1 MIVPDGIILSIS
13 GKSITIEERNF
24 FKKIK
29 PLGFV
34 LFSRN
39 FKDKNQ
45 IIKLIKEL
53 KKVSL
58 NKFALIFID
67 QEGGKVQR
75 LKNSEFTCFAPQ
87 KRFGEIYLQ
96 DKKQSKKLSYFS
108 SFLLGSELKSIG
120 VDVNFSPVCDLF
132 FEFGNKII
140 GDRSFGS
147 DPYMVRQLVSQFSKG
162 LRHSGV
168 LPVLKHFP
176 GHGRSLV
183 DTHHNPSE
191 ITTNLNTLWKEDFIP
206 FLNLKNESL
215 LMLAHI
221 KFTKIDNKVATYS
234 KRVNNLLRKK
244 FLFKGLILTDDI
256 SMKALDDD
264 LTEITKNSYKA
275 GCDVVL
281 HCNGK
286 LCDIKKIY
294 PYVISLKK
302 KYYHYFLN
310 DMLNLKIKNHN
321 ISKIKEMLF
330 LNNLIDKKCS

>member
-1 MIVPDGIILSIS
+1 M
-13 GKSITIEERNF
+13 TF
-24 FKKIK
+24 
-29 PLGFV
+29 
-34 LFSRN
+34 
-39 FKDKNQ
+39 
-45 IIKLIKEL
+45 
-53 KKVSL
+53 
-58 NKFALIFID
+58 
-67 QEGGKVQR
+67 
-75 LKNSEFTCFAPQ
+75 
-87 KRFGEIYLQ
+87 
-96 DKKQSKKLSYFS
+96 
-108 SFLLGSELKSIG
+108 
-120 VDVNFSPVCDLF
+120 F

-234 KRVNNLLRKK
+234 RKINNLLRKK
-244 FLFKGLILTDDI
+244 FMFNGLILTDDI

-302 KYYHYFLN
+302 KVLSLFLN
-310 DMLNLKIKNHN
+310 DMLNLKLKIHN

-330 LNNLIDKKCS
+330 

>member
-1 MIVPDGIILSIS
+1 MTIPDGIILSIS
-13 GKSITIEERNF
+13 GKSITTEESNF

-39 FKDKNQ
+39 FKDKKQ
-45 IIKLIKEL
+45 ITKLIREL
-53 KKVSL
+53 KQVSL
-58 NKFALIFID
+58 NKLALIFID

-75 LKNSEFTCFAPQ
+75 LKNNEFTRFSSQ
-87 KRFGEIYLQ
+87 KKFGDIYLE
-96 DKKQSKKLSYFS
+96 DKNKSKKLSYFS
-108 SFLLGSELKSIG
+108 SFLLGTELKSIG

-132 FEFGNKII
+132 FKFGDKII

-147 DPYMVRQLVSQFSKG
+147 NPFMVKQLCSQFSKG
-162 LRHSGV
+162 LRHSGI

-183 DTHHNPSE
+183 DTHDHPSE
-191 ITTNLNTLWKEDFIP
+191 IMTDEKTLWKEDFVP

-234 KRVNNLLRKK
+234 SKINYLLRKK
-244 FLFKGLILTDDI
+244 FLFNGLILTDDI
-256 SMKALDDD
+256 SMKALGDD

-281 HCNGK
+281 HCNGN
-286 LCDIKKIY
+286 LSDIKKIY
-294 PYVISLKK
+294 PYVRSLKK

-310 DMLNLKIKNHN
+310 DMLNLKLKNHN
-321 ISKIKEMLF
+321 ISEIKEMLF
-330 LNNLIDKKCS
+330 SNNLIDIKCS